1 MTDEDSAREYIL
13 FKLIILIIK
22 DSLIFIYL
30 NIIIIVFTNKLRFS
44 EKRIHYIQNLVL
56 VGGGFLITENH
67 WGGS

>member
-30 NIIIIVFTNKLRFS
+30 NIVIIVFINKLRFS
-44 EKRIHYIQNLVL
+44 EKRIYRQNLVL
-56 VGGGFLITENH
+56 VGGGFLNTA
-67 WGGS
+67 S

>member
-56 VGGGFLITENH
+56 VGGGFLITA
-67 WGGS
+67 S

>member
-30 NIIIIVFTNKLRFS
+30 NIVIIVFTNKLRFS

-56 VGGGFLITENH
+56 VGGGFLNTA
-67 WGGS
+67 S

>member
-44 EKRIHYIQNLVL
+44 ENRIHYVQLYIQNLVL
-56 VGGGFLITENH
+56 VGGGFLNTA
-67 WGGS
+67 S

>member
-30 NIIIIVFTNKLRFS
+30 NIVIIVFINKLRFS

-56 VGGGFLITENH
+56 VGGGFLNTA
-67 WGGS
+67 S

>member
-1 MTDEDSAREYIL
+1 MTDEDSARESIL

-56 VGGGFLITENH
+56 VGGGFLNTA
-67 WGGS
+67 S